1 MAHIHKNFK
10 HGYLTISQNCEIIF
24 IMAKKKTS
32 DALDIIHR
40 RHYAG
45 RPDRLAN
52 LEEERQN
59 AAIAR
64 KLHAL
69 RTTAKLTQRE
79 LADRVGTTTSVIS
92 RLEDAEYEG
101 HSLTMLRRVA
111 AALDSDVQVRFTA
124 RTHSN
129 TRQRAR

>member
-1 MAHIHKNFK
+1 
-10 HGYLTISQNCEIIF
+10 
-24 IMAKKKTS
+24 MAKKKTS

-40 RHYAG
+40 RNYAG
-45 RPDRLAN
+45 RPDRIASLD
-52 LEEERQN
+52 EERQN

-92 RLEDAEYEG
+92 RLESSEYEG

-111 AALDSDVQVRFTA
+111 AALDSEVQIRFTHRAAKSA
-124 RTHSN
+124 RRLAT
-129 TRQRAR
+129 

>member
-1 MAHIHKNFK
+1 
-10 HGYLTISQNCEIIF
+10 
-24 IMAKKKTS
+24 MAKKKTS

-45 RPDRLAN
+45 RPERLAS

-64 KLHAL
+64 KLYDL
-69 RTTAKLTQRE
+69 RTVADLTQKE

-92 RLEDAEYEG
+92 RLEDADYEG

-111 AALDSDVQVRFTA
+111 AALDSDVQVRFTRRAGKPVTRRSTKRRASA
-124 RTHSN
+124 RRNALS
-129 TRQRAR
+129 RAQ